1 MVSVFIA
8 VIGVFV
14 AAGTA
19 LATEQA
25 PVDPGLE
32 RLATFFHTKW
42 GQYFLIFIFFSF
54 IILYLRT
61 LFGPRGLFRDKRWD
75 ELNEEMRQKEALLR
89 EEHLARE
96 IQLGQ
101 QGVGAYDFPRTG
113 ATDDVS
119 DAGEAGEAE
128 SKSAPDA
135 KSAAGGPDTPG
146 RSDRSG
152 TPGKSAGAAGNG
164 A

>member
-1 MVSVFIA
+1 MSRIVSVFIA
-8 VIGVFV
+8 VAGVFL
-14 AAGTA
+14 AAGAA

-32 RLATFFHTKW
+32 KLATFFHTKW

-113 ATDDVS
+113 ASSRVG
-119 DAGEAGEAE
+119 DAAGD
-128 SKSAPDA
+128 KSTPDA
-135 KSAAGGPDTPG
+135 KSAAGGPDPQ
-146 RSDRSG
+146 
-152 TPGKSAGAAGNG
+152 KKAAGVTGNG